1 MFVLLPLRHA
11 QRKQNVISTRV
22 ENHIGY
28 VSMDRAPMNLMDIPF
43 MEKFTAVHR
52 ELAKNPE
59 VWGVIVHST
68 TDGYFSNG
76 LDPAMMLARDP
87 KGRIEVFEVL
97 LNMVL
102 EVYSFPKP
110 HIAAIEGH
118 AMAGGAVIAILSDW
132 RFMSRER
139 SRISFSE
146 VAVGLTIPKAIIN
159 LIESATGPGPLREIA
174 MLGSAIK
181 STDAQRMGFVDEVF
195 DNGTTVK
202 EAEKYLK
209 RVFELPLASVA
220 SVKQIL
226 RANNIAALKSREGL
240 DTLAAFVGA
249 DSFVEGL
256 SAVRDKRRPKYKN
269 P

>member
-1 MFVLLPLRHA
+1 MI
-11 QRKQNVISTRV
+11 QTRV

-28 VSMDRAPMNLMDIPF
+28 VTLTRAPMNLMDIPF
-43 MEKFTAVHR
+43 MEKFTTVHADF
-52 ELAKNPE
+52 AKNKD
-59 VWGVIVHST
+59 VWGVIVHSAV
-68 TDGYFSNG
+68 DGYFSNG
-76 LDPAMMLARDP
+76 LDPAMMLSRDV
-87 KGRIEVFEVL
+87 KGRLEVFEVL
-97 LNMVL
+97 LKMVVD
-102 EVYSFPKP
+102 VYAFPKP
-110 HIAAIEGH
+110 HISAIEGH
-118 AMAGGAVIAILSDW
+118 AMAGGAVLAILSDW
-132 RFMSRER
+132 RYMSRDK

-159 LIESATGPGPLREIA
+159 LIEAATGPGPLREIA

-195 DNGTTVK
+195 DNGTTVR

-209 RVFELPLASVA
+209 RLFELPLASVA

-226 RANNIAALKSREGL
+226 RASNIAALKNRDGL

-256 SAVRDKRRPKYKN
+256 SAVRDKRRPKYNN

>member
-1 MFVLLPLRHA
+1 V
-11 QRKQNVISTRV
+11 Q
-22 ENHIGY
+22 
-28 VSMDRAPMNLMDIPF
+28 
-43 MEKFTAVHR
+43 
-52 ELAKNPE
+52 
-59 VWGVIVHST
+59 
-68 TDGYFSNG
+68 
-76 LDPAMMLARDP
+76 
-87 KGRIEVFEVL
+87 GRIEVFEVL

-102 EVYSFPKP
+102 EVYAFPKP
-110 HIAAIEGH
+110 HISAIEGH

-159 LIESATGPGPLREIA
+159 LIESVTGPGHLREIA

-181 STDAQRMGFVDEVF
+181 STDAQRMGLVDQVF
-195 DNGTTVK
+195 DNGTTLK
-202 EAEKYLK
+202 EAEKYMK
-209 RVFELPLASVA
+209 RVFDLPLASVR

-226 RANNIAALKSREGL
+226 RADNIAALKSRDGL
-240 DTLAAFVGA
+240 ETLGHFVGA

-256 SAVRDKRRPKYKN
+256 TAVRDKRRPKYKN

>member
-1 MFVLLPLRHA
+1 MI
-11 QRKQNVISTRV
+11 KTRV

-28 VSMDRAPMNLMDIPF
+28 LEMNRAPMNLMDIPF
-43 MEKFTAVHR
+43 MEEFMQAHR
-52 ELAKNPE
+52 EFAANPD
-59 VWGVIVHST
+59 VWGVICHST
-68 TDGYFSNG
+68 VDGYFSNG
-76 LDPAMMLARDP
+76 LDPAMMLSRDAQ
-87 KGRIEVFEVL
+87 GRVEVFEVL
-97 LNMVL
+97 LKMVL
-102 EVYSFPKP
+102 EVYAFPKP
-110 HIAAIEGH
+110 HISAIEGH

-174 MLGSAIK
+174 MLGSPIK
-181 STDAQRMGFVDEVF
+181 ATEAQRMGLVDEVF
-195 DNGTTVK
+195 DNGTTLK
-202 EAEKYLK
+202 EAEKYMK

-226 RANNIAALKSREGL
+226 RAENIAALKNRDGL
-240 DTLAAFVGA
+240 EALGHFVGA
-249 DSFVEGL
+249 ESFVEGL

>member
-1 MFVLLPLRHA
+1 MSFL
-11 QRKQNVISTRV
+11 STRV

-28 VSMDRAPMNLMDIPF
+28 VSMNRAPMNLMDIPF
-43 MEKFTAVHR
+43 MEEFTAAHR
-52 ELAKNPE
+52 DLANNKD
-59 VWGVIVHST
+59 VRGVIVHSSV
-68 TDGYFSNG
+68 DGYFSNG
-76 LDPAMMLARDP
+76 LDPAMMLSRDA

-97 LNMVL
+97 LKMVL
-102 EVYSFPKP
+102 EVYAFPKP
-110 HIAAIEGH
+110 HISAIEGH
-118 AMAGGAVIAILSDW
+118 AMAGGAVLAILSDW
-132 RFMSRER
+132 RFMSRDK

-159 LIESATGPGPLREIA
+159 LIEAATGPGPLREIA

-181 STDAQRMGFVDEVF
+181 STDAQRLGFVDEVF
-195 DNGTTVK
+195 DNGTTVR

-220 SVKQIL
+220 SVKHIL
-226 RANNIAALKSREGL
+226 RANNIAALKNRDGL

-256 SAVRDKRRPKYKN
+256 SAVRDKRRPKHN
-269 P
+269 NG

>member
-1 MFVLLPLRHA
+1 MSFM
-11 QRKQNVISTRV
+11 STRV

-28 VSMDRAPMNLMDIPF
+28 VSLNRAPMNLMDIPF
-43 MEKFTAVHR
+43 MEEFTAVHA
-52 ELAKNPE
+52 ELAKNSD

-68 TDGYFSNG
+68 VDGYFSNG
-76 LDPAMMLARDP
+76 LDPAMMLSRDA
-87 KGRIEVFEVL
+87 KGRTEVFEVL
-97 LNMVL
+97 LKMVL
-102 EVYSFPKP
+102 EVYAFPKP
-110 HIAAIEGH
+110 HISAIEGH
-118 AMAGGAVIAILSDW
+118 AMAGGAVLAILSDW
-132 RFMSRER
+132 RYMSRDK

-159 LIESATGPGPLREIA
+159 LIEAATGPGPLREIA

-195 DNGTTVK
+195 DNGTTVR

-209 RVFELPLASVA
+209 RVFDLPLASVA

-226 RANNIAALKSREGL
+226 RANNIAALKNRDGL

-256 SAVRDKRRPKYKN
+256 TAVRDKRRPKYN
-269 P
+269 NG

>member
-1 MFVLLPLRHA
+1 MNFLSV
-11 QRKQNVISTRV
+11 RV

-28 VSMDRAPMNLMDIPF
+28 VSMNRPAMNLMDIPF
-43 MEKFTAVHR
+43 MQQFQAVHAD
-52 ELAKNPE
+52 LAKDPE
-59 VWGVIVHST
+59 VWGVIVHSAVE
-68 TDGYFSNG
+68 GYFSNG
-76 LDPAMMLARDP
+76 LDPEMMLSRDV

-97 LNMVL
+97 LQMVL
-102 EVYSFPKP
+102 EVYAFAKP
-110 HIAAIEGH
+110 HISAIEGH
-118 AMAGGAVIAILSDW
+118 AMAGGAVLAILSDW
-132 RFMSRER
+132 RYMSRDK

-181 STDAQRMGFVDEVF
+181 STDAQRLGLVDEVF

-209 RVFELPLASVA
+209 RLFELPLASVR

-226 RANNIAALKSREGL
+226 RADNLAALRGRDGL
-240 DTLAAFVGA
+240 ETLSGFVGA
-249 DSFVEGL
+249 ASFVEGL
-256 SAVRDKRRPKYKN
+256 SAVRDKRRPKYIN
-269 P
+269 

>member
-1 MFVLLPLRHA
+1 MI
-11 QRKQNVISTRV
+11 QTRV

-28 VSMDRAPMNLMDIPF
+28 VSLARAPMNLMDIPF
-43 MEKFTAVHR
+43 MQAFTEAHR
-52 ELAKNPE
+52 ELAENDD
-59 VWGVIVHST
+59 VWGVIVHSAV
-68 TDGYFSNG
+68 DGYFSNG
-76 LDPAMMLARDP
+76 LDPAMMLSRDT
-87 KGRIEVFEVL
+87 KGRAEVFEVL
-97 LNMVL
+97 LGMVL
-102 EVYSFPKP
+102 EVYAYPKP
-110 HIAAIEGH
+110 HVSAIEGH
-118 AMAGGAVIAILSDW
+118 AMAGGAVLAILSDW
-132 RFMSRER
+132 RFMSRDK

-181 STDAQRMGFVDEVF
+181 STDAKRMGLVDEVF

-202 EAEKYLK
+202 EAERYLK
-209 RVFELPLASVA
+209 RVFELPLASVR

-226 RANNIAALKSREGL
+226 RADNLAALKGREGL
-240 DTLAAFVGA
+240 DTLSSFVGA
-249 DSFVEGL
+249 ESFVEGL

>member
-1 MFVLLPLRHA
+1 MI
-11 QRKQNVISTRV
+11 QTRV

-28 VSMDRAPMNLMDIPF
+28 VSLARAPMNLMDIPF
-43 MEKFTAVHR
+43 MQAFTEAHR
-52 ELAKNPE
+52 ELAENDD
-59 VWGVIVHST
+59 VWGVIVHSAV
-68 TDGYFSNG
+68 DGYFSNG
-76 LDPAMMLARDP
+76 LDPAMMLSRDT
-87 KGRIEVFEVL
+87 KGRAEVFEVL
-97 LNMVL
+97 LGMVL
-102 EVYSFPKP
+102 EVYAYPKP
-110 HIAAIEGH
+110 HISAIEGH
-118 AMAGGAVIAILSDW
+118 AMAGGAVLAILSDW
-132 RFMSRER
+132 RFMSRDK

-181 STDAQRMGFVDEVF
+181 STDAKRMGLVDEVF

-202 EAEKYLK
+202 EAERYLK
-209 RVFELPLASVA
+209 RVFELPLASVR

-226 RANNIAALKSREGL
+226 RADNLAALRSREGL
-240 DTLAAFVGA
+240 DTLSSFVGA
-249 DSFVEGL
+249 ESFVEGL

>member
-1 MFVLLPLRHA
+1 MSFLSV
-11 QRKQNVISTRV
+11 RV

-28 VSMDRAPMNLMDIPF
+28 VSMNHGPMNLMDIPF
-43 MEKFTAVHR
+43 MQEFTKVHA
-52 ELAKNPE
+52 ELAHNSE
-59 VWGVIVHST
+59 VWGVIVQSGV
-68 TDGYFSNG
+68 DGYFSNG
-76 LDPAMMLARDP
+76 LDPAMMLSRDV

-97 LNMVL
+97 LQMVL
-102 EVYSFPKP
+102 QVYAFPKP
-110 HIAAIEGH
+110 HISAIEGH
-118 AMAGGAVIAILSDW
+118 AMAGGAVLAILSDW
-132 RFMSRER
+132 RYMSREK

-181 STDAQRMGFVDEVF
+181 SSDAQRLGLVDEVY

-209 RVFELPLASVA
+209 RLFDLPLASVA

-226 RANNIAALKSREGL
+226 RADNLAALQGREGL
-240 DTLAAFVGA
+240 ETLSSFVGA
-249 DSFVEGL
+249 ASFIEGL
-256 SAVRDKRRPKYKN
+256 SAVRDKRRPKYIN
-269 P
+269 G

>member
-1 MFVLLPLRHA
+1 MPFL
-11 QRKQNVISTRV
+11 STRV

-28 VSMDRAPMNLMDIPF
+28 VSMNRTPMNLMDIEF
-43 MEKFTAVHR
+43 MQEFSAAHGEFAT
-52 ELAKNPE
+52 NND
-59 VWGVIVHST
+59 VWGVIVHSSVG
-68 TDGYFSNG
+68 GYFSNG
-76 LDPAMMLARDP
+76 LDPEMMLARDA
-87 KGRIEVFEVL
+87 KGRQEVFEVL
-97 LNMVL
+97 LKMVL
-102 EVYSFPKP
+102 DVYGFAKP
-110 HIAAIEGH
+110 HISAIEGH
-118 AMAGGAVIAILSDW
+118 AMAGGAVLAILSDW
-132 RFMSRER
+132 RFMSRDK

-174 MLGSAIK
+174 MLGSPIK
-181 STDAQRMGFVDEVF
+181 ATDAERLGLVDEVF

-209 RVFELPLASVA
+209 RLFELPLASVR

-226 RANNIAALKSREGL
+226 REKNLAALRGREGL
-240 DTLAAFVGA
+240 ETLSAFLTA
-249 DSFVEGL
+249 ESFTEGL

>member
-1 MFVLLPLRHA
+1 MPSNSAF
-11 QRKQNVISTRV
+11 QFFSTRV

-28 VSMDRAPMNLMDIPF
+28 VSMNRSPMNLMDISF
-43 MEKFTAVHR
+43 MQEFEVIHNQ
-52 ELAKNPE
+52 LALNND

-76 LDPAMMLARDP
+76 LDPAMMLSRDP

-97 LNMVL
+97 LKMVL
-102 EVYSFPKP
+102 TVYAFSKP
-110 HIAAIEGH
+110 HISAIEGH
-118 AMAGGAVIAILSDW
+118 AMAGGAVLAILSDW
-132 RFMSRER
+132 RFMSREK

-159 LIESATGPGPLREIA
+159 LIESATGPGPLREIC

-181 STDAQRMGFVDEVF
+181 SERAADLGLVDEIF
-195 DNGTTVK
+195 DNGTVLK

-220 SVKQIL
+220 NVKQTL
-226 RANNIAALKSREGL
+226 RAQNIANLKGREGL
-240 DTLAAFVGA
+240 DTLGAFVTA
-249 DSFVEGL
+249 ESFVEGL
-256 SAVRDKRRPKYKN
+256 SAVRDKRRPKYN
-269 P
+269 NT

>member
-1 MFVLLPLRHA
+1 L
-11 QRKQNVISTRV
+11 ITTRV

-28 VSMDRAPMNLMDIPF
+28 VALERAPMNLMDIPF
-43 MEKFTAVHR
+43 MEAFRRAHR
-52 ELAKNPE
+52 ELAENKA
-59 VWGVIVHST
+59 VWGVICHST
-68 TDGYFSNG
+68 VDGYFSNG
-76 LDPAMMLARDP
+76 LDPAMMLARDK

-97 LNMVL
+97 LQMVL

-118 AMAGGAVIAILSDW
+118 AMAGGAVLAILSDW
-132 RFMSRER
+132 RFMSRDR
-139 SRISFSE
+139 SRIAFSE

-159 LIESATGPGPLREIA
+159 LIESVTGSKPLREIA

-181 STDAQRMGFVDEVF
+181 STDAARMGFVDEVF

-209 RVFELPLASVA
+209 RLFDLPLASVA
-220 SVKQIL
+220 HVKQIL
-226 RANNIAALKSREGL
+226 RADNIAALKGREGVE
-240 DTLAAFVGA
+240 TLTEFVAA
-249 DSFVEGL
+249 DSFIEGL

-269 P
+269 E

>member
-1 MFVLLPLRHA
+1 M
-11 QRKQNVISTRV
+11 ITTRV

-28 VSMDRAPMNLMDIPF
+28 VTMQRAPMNLMDIPF
-43 MEKFTAVHR
+43 MEDFARAHR
-52 ELAKNPE
+52 EFAANDD
-59 VWGVIVHST
+59 VWGVICHSAVE
-68 TDGYFSNG
+68 GYFSNG
-76 LDPAMMLARDP
+76 LDPDMMLSRDVA
-87 KGRIEVFEVL
+87 GRIEVFEAL
-97 LNMVL
+97 LKMVL
-102 EVYSFPKP
+102 EVYAFPKP
-110 HIAAIEGH
+110 HVAAIEGH

-159 LIESATGPGPLREIA
+159 LIEAATGPAPLREIA

-181 STDAQRMGFVDEVF
+181 SVDAQRLGLVDAVF

-202 EAEKYLK
+202 EAEKYLR
-209 RVFELPLASVA
+209 RVFELPLASVRN
-220 SVKQIL
+220 VKQTL
-226 RANNIAALKSREGL
+226 RGNNIAALKSREGL
-240 DTLAAFVGA
+240 ETLGAFVSA

-256 SAVRDKRRPKYKN
+256 SAVRDKRRPKFKN

>member
-1 MFVLLPLRHA
+1 M
-11 QRKQNVISTRV
+11 IETRV

-28 VSMDRAPMNLMDIPF
+28 VSLTRAPMNLMDIPF
-43 MEKFTAVHR
+43 MQAFAEAHRDLEK
-52 ELAKNPE
+52 NSE

-68 TDGYFSNG
+68 VDGYFSNG
-76 LDPAMMLARDP
+76 LDPAMMLGRDTQ
-87 KGRIEVFEVL
+87 GRAEVFEVL
-97 LNMVL
+97 LKMVL
-102 EVYSFPKP
+102 EVYAFSKP
-110 HIAAIEGH
+110 HISAIEGH
-118 AMAGGAVIAILSDW
+118 AMAGGAVLAILSDW
-132 RFMSRER
+132 RFMSREK

-181 STDAQRMGFVDEVF
+181 STDAVRMGLIDEVF
-195 DNGTTVK
+195 DNGTTLK
-202 EAEKYLK
+202 EAERYLK
-209 RVFELPLASVA
+209 RVFELPLASVR

-226 RANNIAALKSREGL
+226 RANNLAALKGREGL
-240 DTLAAFVGA
+240 ETLSSFVGA
-249 DSFVEGL
+249 ESFVEGL

>member
-1 MFVLLPLRHA
+1 MPFLT
-11 QRKQNVISTRV
+11 TRV

-28 VSMDRAPMNLMDIPF
+28 VSMNRAPMNLMDIPF
-43 MEKFTAVHR
+43 MQEFTALHA
-52 ELAKNPE
+52 ELAANKE
-59 VWGVIVHST
+59 VWGVIVHSSV
-68 TDGYFSNG
+68 DGYFSNG
-76 LDPAMMLARDP
+76 LEPHMMLSRDV
-87 KGRIEVFEVL
+87 KGRQEVFETL
-97 LNMVL
+97 LKMVL
-102 EVYSFPKP
+102 DVYAFPKP

-132 RFMSRER
+132 RFMSREK

-181 STDAQRMGFVDEVF
+181 SERAQQLGLVDEVF

-202 EAEKYLK
+202 EAEKFLK
-209 RVFELPLASVA
+209 RIFELPLASVA
-220 SVKQIL
+220 NVKETL
-226 RANNIAALKSREGL
+226 RAANIENMKKREGL
-240 DTLAAFVGA
+240 ETLDKFLTAE
-249 DSFVEGL
+249 SFVEGL

-269 P
+269 

>member
-1 MFVLLPLRHA
+1 MI
-11 QRKQNVISTRV
+11 QTRV

-28 VSMDRAPMNLMDIPF
+28 VSLARAPMNLMDIPF
-43 MEKFTAVHR
+43 MQAFTEAHR
-52 ELAKNPE
+52 ELAENDD
-59 VWGVIVHST
+59 VWGVIVHSAV
-68 TDGYFSNG
+68 DGYFSNG
-76 LDPAMMLARDP
+76 LDPAMMLSRDT
-87 KGRIEVFEVL
+87 KGRAEVFEVL
-97 LNMVL
+97 LGMVL
-102 EVYSFPKP
+102 DVYAYPKP
-110 HIAAIEGH
+110 HISAIEGH
-118 AMAGGAVIAILSDW
+118 AMAGGAVLAILSDW
-132 RFMSRER
+132 RFMSRDK

-181 STDAQRMGFVDEVF
+181 STDAKRMGLVDEVF

-202 EAEKYLK
+202 EAERYLK
-209 RVFELPLASVA
+209 RVFELPLASVR

-226 RANNIAALKSREGL
+226 RADNLAALRSREGL
-240 DTLAAFVGA
+240 DTLSSFVGA
-249 DSFVEGL
+249 ESFVEGL

>member
-1 MFVLLPLRHA
+1 MI
-11 QRKQNVISTRV
+11 NTRV

-28 VSMDRAPMNLMDIPF
+28 VTLNRAPMNLMDIPF
-43 MEKFTAVHR
+43 MQQFTAVHT

-59 VWGVIVHST
+59 VWGVIVHSGV
-68 TDGYFSNG
+68 DGYFSNG
-76 LDPAMMLARDP
+76 LDPAMMLSRDV

-97 LNMVL
+97 LKMVL
-102 EVYSFPKP
+102 DVYAFPKP
-110 HIAAIEGH
+110 HISAIEGH

-132 RFMSRER
+132 RFMSVER

-159 LIESATGPGPLREIA
+159 LIESATGKGPLREIA
-174 MLGSAIK
+174 MLGSALK
-181 STDAQRMGFVDEVF
+181 STDAQRLGLVDEVF
-195 DNGTTVK
+195 DNGTTLR

-209 RVFELPLASVA
+209 RVFDLPLASVA

-226 RANNIAALKSREGL
+226 RVDNIAALKNRDGL
-240 DTLAAFVGA
+240 ETLGHFVGA
-249 DSFVEGL
+249 ESFVEGL

-269 P
+269 S

>member
-1 MFVLLPLRHA
+1 MI
-11 QRKQNVISTRV
+11 QTRV

-28 VSMDRAPMNLMDIPF
+28 VSLARAPMNLMDIPF
-43 MEKFTAVHR
+43 MQAFTEAHR
-52 ELAKNPE
+52 ELAENDD
-59 VWGVIVHST
+59 VWGVIVHSAV
-68 TDGYFSNG
+68 DGYFSNG
-76 LDPAMMLARDP
+76 LDPAMMLSRDT
-87 KGRIEVFEVL
+87 KGRAEVFEVL
-97 LNMVL
+97 LGMVL
-102 EVYSFPKP
+102 EVYAYPKP
-110 HIAAIEGH
+110 HISAIEGH
-118 AMAGGAVIAILSDW
+118 AMAGGAVLAILSDW
-132 RFMSRER
+132 RFMSRDK

-181 STDAQRMGFVDEVF
+181 STDAKRMGLVDEVF

-202 EAEKYLK
+202 EAERYLK
-209 RVFELPLASVA
+209 RVFELPLASVR

-226 RANNIAALKSREGL
+226 RADNLAALKGREGL
-240 DTLAAFVGA
+240 DTLSSFVGA
-249 DSFVEGL
+249 ESFVEGL

>member
-1 MFVLLPLRHA
+1 MSFL
-11 QRKQNVISTRV
+11 STRV

-28 VSMDRAPMNLMDIPF
+28 ITLNRAPMNLMDIPF
-43 MEKFTAVHR
+43 MEEFSAAHTAFM
-52 ELAKNPE
+52 KNRD
-59 VWGVIVHST
+59 VWGVIVHSSV
-68 TDGYFSNG
+68 DGYFSNG
-76 LDPAMMLARDP
+76 LDPAMMLSRDA

-97 LNMVL
+97 LKMVL
-102 EVYSFPKP
+102 EVYAFPKP
-110 HIAAIEGH
+110 HISAIEGH
-118 AMAGGAVIAILSDW
+118 AMAGGAVLAILSDW
-132 RFMSRER
+132 RFMSRDK

-159 LIESATGPGPLREIA
+159 LIESATGPAPLREIA

-181 STDAQRMGFVDEVF
+181 STDAQRMGFVDGVF
-195 DNGTTVK
+195 ENGTTVR

-226 RANNIAALKSREGL
+226 RANNIAALKNRDGL
-240 DTLAAFVGA
+240 DTLASFVGA

-256 SAVRDKRRPKYKN
+256 SAVRDKRRPKYN
-269 P
+269 NG